1 MKVGFFSIWNCHL
14 AWPNQMAEQ
23 KLYDLY
29 EKLVCL
35 FLNPHE
41 EKQPWKPSLWLC
53 EIPSRDSIFRTRQL
67 GRNLLKAGSDTQPAQ
82 GVQGLVLSGVER
94 LQGWSLSSLIGL
106 PLCMGFSFSPAG
118 VSPGSQEPLVPHHAA
133 LMSLALSPGCPPQ
146 RLLWEPLD
154 MSIIQAEQAQLPQA
168 SALTIL
174 AASACSFPSVLRS
187 GWNLGAQR
195 WRQCCA
201 ADYGVDR
208 GVQSLPSAIQLCSSW
223 CSPRAYLAARAHC
236 LVFRLNWQLHLHSS

>member
-1 MKVGFFSIWNCHL
+1 MKVGIFFQFGIIHL

-23 KLYDLY
+23 KLYGLY
-29 EKLVCL
+29 EKLVCP

-41 EKQPWKPSLWLC
+41 EKQSWKPSLWLC
-53 EIPSRDSIFRTRQL
+53 EIPSTDSIFRTRQL
-67 GRNLLKAGSDTQPAQ
+67 GRNLLKAESDTKPAQ
-82 GVQGLVLSGVER
+82 DAQGLVLSGVES
-94 LQGWSLSSLIGL
+94 LQSWSLSSLIGL
-106 PLCMGFSFSPAG
+106 PLCIGFSFSPAG
-118 VSPGSQEPLVPHHAA
+118 MSPGSGEPLVSHHAA

-154 MSIIQAEQAQLPQA
+154 TSIIQAEQAQLPQA

-174 AASACSFPSVLRS
+174 VASACSFPSVLRS
-187 GWNLGAQR
+187 GWNVGAQR

-208 GVQSLPSAIQLCSSW
+208 GV
-223 CSPRAYLAARAHC
+223 
-236 LVFRLNWQLHLHSS
+236 